1 MPRKGLPIL
10 VLSWV
15 LSAFANMSASA
26 EGRKALVIG
35 NAGYETAQPL
45 ANPVRD
51 ARDVADALRR
61 VGFSVRLLT
70 DGRLADLTDAVQ
82 AFGESLREGDTAL
95 LYYSGHGIQAQGHNY
110 IVPTNARIAAEQN
123 VRLQA
128 VDVEAILDQM
138 AYAKTAVNIVILDA
152 CRNNPFE
159 ERMRGGAQGL
169 AQMTAPQGTIIAYA
183 TAPGKTASDGRPG
196 TNGIYTAALLKAI
209 ETPGLTVEETLKRVR
224 VEVMG
229 SSNGRQIPWDAS
241 SLTGDFRFVD
251 APAGAASTAIP
262 TDISSVPQE
271 GPAPASGATPQMASA
286 PPPPA
291 IDVNVESALWQEI
304 RDTYDWDQYSDF
316 LQKFPKGAFA
326 GLARQRQKQMISDV
340 PLQAAATLWEGQLAF
355 DRLDAGAFKRAP
367 WVKVTSAARNW
378 LPRYDFFHVPAV
390 KEFLEKSVGTEN
402 YRAMQDYD
410 VASPVKSAS
419 PFITLRGC
427 KPTACGG
434 GHDFA
439 LVVSLRQNDY
449 AICVSRE
456 VAPGK
461 FLVTTNGGDGK
472 RQEKRV
478 TGKPVSCEKTIGF

>member
-1 MPRKGLPIL
+1 MP
-10 VLSWV
+10 
-15 LSAFANMSASA
+15 
-26 EGRKALVIG
+26 
-35 NAGYETAQPL
+35 ET
-45 ANPVRD
+45 
-51 ARDVADALRR
+51 LRR

-70 DGRLADLTDAVQ
+70 DGRLADLTDTVQ

-95 LYYSGHGIQAQGHNY
+95 LYYSGHGIQAQGRNY
-110 IVPTNARIAAEQN
+110 IIPTNSKITAEQN

-138 AYAKTAVNIVILDA
+138 AYAKTTVNIVILDA

-169 AQMTAPQGTIIAYA
+169 VQMTAPQGTIIAYA
-183 TAPGKTASDGRPG
+183 TAPGKTASDGKPG
-196 TNGIYTAALLKAI
+196 GNGLYTSALLKAI
-209 ETPGLTVEETLKRVR
+209 ETPGLTVEETFKRVR
-224 VEVMG
+224 VDVMG

-251 APAGAASTAIP
+251 MPVLPSAVAMATNG
-262 TDISSVPQE
+262 
-271 GPAPASGATPQMASA
+271 GATVPSQLDTTATSDGTAQAAALA
-286 PPPPA
+286 PPPPMVEA
-291 IDVNVESALWQEI
+291 NVESALWQEI
-304 RDTYDWDQYSDF
+304 KDTYDWDQYSDF
-316 LQKFPKGAFA
+316 LQKFPKGTFA
-326 GLARQRQKQMISDV
+326 GLARQRQKLMISDV
-340 PLQAAATLWEGQLAF
+340 PLQAAVTLWEGQLAF
-355 DRLDAGAFKRAP
+355 DRLDGQAFKRAP
-367 WVKVTSAARNW
+367 WVKVTSVARNW

-390 KEFLEKSVGTEN
+390 KAFLEKSVGMEN
-402 YRAMQDYD
+402 FTAMQGY
-410 VASPVKSAS
+410 VVGSPVKSIS
-419 PFITLRGC
+419 PFIMLGGC

-472 RQEKRV
+472 REEKRV
-478 TGKPVSCEKTIGF
+478 SGMPASCEKTISF